1 MDPSRYASI
10 NLTNL
15 GGKKK
20 NTIEFRLSNGTIDP
34 KVIKENVFLYAS
46 IIDTAVKMTKE
57 PEKMQEALKNFYKR
71 DVTEEEKLDA
81 FLGLI
86 MEEPADRQVY
96 KDRWQ
101 SVKDDPVF
109 SNSEASRKFAKT
121 FQREDYKKVAD
132 KTPLSKAKD
141 TFNRIKDKLTSRKK
155 EDLALEQ

>member
-57 PEKMQEALKNFYKR
+57 PEKMQEALKNF
-71 DVTEEEKLDA
+71 
-81 FLGLI
+81 
-86 MEEPADRQVY
+86 
-96 KDRWQ
+96 
-101 SVKDDPVF
+101 
-109 SNSEASRKFAKT
+109 
-121 FQREDYKKVAD
+121 
-132 KTPLSKAKD
+132 
-141 TFNRIKDKLTSRKK
+141 
-155 EDLALEQ
+155 